1 MISVEV
7 RRDTDEELVQN
18 YTDTV
23 PVDGLAVRSVLEDL
37 GREIRM
43 RANEGSALVEVLG
56 DLFRQAEVGQLDVAF
71 SINENILWLEVAV

>member
-43 RANEGSALVEVLG
+43 RANEGPALVEVLG

-71 SINENILWLEVAV
+71 AINENILWLEVAV